1 MTASLARFLPDFELS
16 RINAFQ
22 ATRHEDHASHASRE
36 PELDIEAIRAE
47 ARAEGEAMARAELA
61 LRHESERQADAKRHA
76 DEIEALRAE
85 LEAHAAQTIPA
96 AITARSDEIA
106 GQICADVEAVLA
118 PLIDEAVR
126 TRIIAALADEIRD
139 ILELENAGRVSVS
152 GPAALVAALR
162 DAIGPAADKLVLRDN
177 GGFDIEV
184 EVDQTRFV
192 TRISAWA
199 DAVAESLS

>member
-22 ATRHEDHASHASRE
+22 ATRHDDRSSNPSCE
-36 PELDIEAIRAE
+36 PEFDIEAIRAE

-61 LRHESERQADAKRHA
+61 LRHDSERQADASRHA
-76 DEIEALRAE
+76 AELEALRAE
-85 LEAHAAQTIPA
+85 LEVHAAQIIPA
-96 AITARSDEIA
+96 AIAARSDEIA
-106 GQICADVEAVLA
+106 GQISADVEAVLA

-126 TRIIAALADEIRD
+126 ARIIAALAAEIRD

-152 GPAALVAALR
+152 GPKSLMTALR
-162 DAIGPAADKLVLRDN
+162 EAIGPAADKLVIREN

-184 EVDQTRFV
+184 EVDRTRFA

-199 DAVAESLS
+199 SALAESLS